1 MYSRRKLL
9 QLLSIGAVYPL
20 LGDWDHE
27 TPIVTTIR
35 EYLESVIGSLSM
47 ALDFRAINHQQD
59 EEFRIQINAFG
70 LMPVASCFKAFL
82 VLYYFLNT
90 PQEAWEAGEN
100 TTVYSTAVYS
110 NNVQTGV
117 LLDEVGQ
124 RVPGRQNA
132 IEKFNDFLHTSIG
145 LTSGLHTWDWPE
157 NPLVGVSDPRFVA
170 SNTHAVIVD
179 GQLYQVDNAFTA
191 ADLARGYDFLTR
203 GEYFTHITELRDAI
217 QATRT
222 LLSISAA
229 DYQSPIERVY
239 PSGYMGKDGILPGRD
254 IAVGRVVND
263 AGVISIEDR
272 SYILAFMSAGESEST
287 VIDILREVV
296 NQISVYEENAP

>member
-1 MYSRRKLL
+1 MYSRRNLL
-9 QLLSIGAVYPL
+9 QLLGIGAVYPL

-27 TPIVTTIR
+27 SPLVMAIR
-35 EYLESVIGSLSM
+35 EYLETVIGGLSM
-47 ALDFRAINHQQD
+47 ALDFRTINRRQD

-90 PQEAWEAGEN
+90 PPDAWEAGEN
-100 TTVYSTAVYS
+100 TSVYSTAVYS

-124 RVPGRQNA
+124 RITGQQNA
-132 IEKFNDFLHTSIG
+132 IEKFNNFLHTTIG
-145 LTSGLHTWDWPE
+145 LTSGLYTWDWPE
-157 NPLVGVSDPRFVA
+157 NPLVGVSDSRFA
-170 SNTHAVIVD
+170 PSNTHAVIVD
-179 GQLYQVDNAFTA
+179 GLAYQVDNAFTA

-203 GEYFTHITELRDAI
+203 GEHFTHVPELRDAI
-217 QATRT
+217 QATRA

-239 PSGYMGKDGILPGRD
+239 PSGYTGKDGILPGSD

-287 VIDILREVV
+287 VIDVLREVV
-296 NQISVYEENAP
+296 NQIAVYEENAP